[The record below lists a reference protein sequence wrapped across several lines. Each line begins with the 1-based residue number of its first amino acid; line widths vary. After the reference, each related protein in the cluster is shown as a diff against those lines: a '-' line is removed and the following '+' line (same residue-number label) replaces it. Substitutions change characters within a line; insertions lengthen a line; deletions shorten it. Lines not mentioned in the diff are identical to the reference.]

1 MTVYLQN
8 GNFEMKP
15 DPKNIKKTR
24 LIGKYALPKWEI
36 NGLVE
41 YISGGPQPGG
51 MYFPV
56 THGEHAVRL
65 GNEASISQTIQVK
78 PGQCYALILG
88 ASRTCA
94 QDEVLR
100 IAVPSQSGDV
110 PLQTLYSLNGDV
122 IAWGFKA
129 TSSAVKVTFHNPGV
143 QEDPTCGPLLDAVAI
158 REFYP
163 PRPTRGNEAY
173 LSLAIMFMLVLYRK
187 ITYLKSSK
195 ILHFFLVFFFVGGNL
210 AFVI

>member
-1 MTVYLQN
+1 MLVFFLKVFFQN
-8 GNFEMKP
+8 GNFEQQP
-15 DPKNIKKTR
+15 NPKYIKKTR
-24 LIGKYALPKWEI
+24 LIGKHALPKWETS
-36 NGLVE
+36 GLVE

-56 THGEHAVRL
+56 SHGVHAVRL
-65 GNEASISQTIQVK
+65 GNEASISQTIKVK
-78 PGQCYALILG
+78 PGTMYALILG
-88 ASRTCA
+88 ATRTCA

-100 IAVPSQSGDV
+100 ISVPPQSGEV

-129 TSSAVKVTFHNPGV
+129 SSSLVKVTFHNPGI

-163 PRPTRGNEAY
+163 PMPTRGNESY
-173 LSLAIMFMLVLYRK
+173 P
-187 ITYLKSSK
+187 
-195 ILHFFLVFFFVGGNL
+195 
-210 AFVI
+210 